1 MSQSNYPLKTII
13 NGDSVVILTKGQ
25 ADTINIIFEGQKKK
39 ISEARAQVAYLDS
52 VLKRKDS
59 LLRMGTI
66 SISQYDALQAEYINT
81 LMFLDYI
88 ENWVYDRAKEGAWL
102 YYSQDSSWIEAVDLS
117 PYKLRKEDSTGN
129 LFFYRIE
136 DYTDAPDKKDKKD
149 YPKRGW
155 DKEIILVNRP
165 KIQKL

>member
-1 MSQSNYPLKTII
+1 MILSQSNYPLTTII

-39 ISEARAQVAYLDS
+39 IADARVQVTYLDS

-66 SISQYDALQAEYINT
+66 SIAQYDALQAEYINT

-102 YYSQDSSWIEAVDLS
+102 YYSADSLQVEAVDLS

-129 LFFYRIE
+129 LYFYRVQNSTE
-136 DYTDAPDKKDKKD
+136 LPDKKD

>member
-1 MSQSNYPLKTII
+1 MI

-25 ADTINIIFEGQKKK
+25 ADTINTIFDNQKKK
-39 ISEARAQVAYLDS
+39 IADAKAQVSYLDS
-52 VLKRKDS
+52 LLKRKDS

-66 SISQYDALQAEYINT
+66 SIAQYDALQAEYTNT

-102 YYSQDSSWIEAVDLS
+102 YYSYDSMWIEAVDLS
-117 PYKLRKEDSTGN
+117 PYKLKKEDSTGN
-129 LFFYRIE
+129 LYFYRTE
-136 DYTDAPDKKDKKD
+136 DPTNPQDKKDKKD

-155 DKEIILVNRP
+155 DREIILTNRP